1 VVATPRHQRYI
12 IAMTTPDAGS
22 PIVVWTIPLAILAA
36 SVGSLATAFAAQY
49 LFGLDP
55 CILCLYQRIPYAVT
69 VVLAAAALVTPTRG
83 PLRPGLVTLCAV
95 VFFAGAAL
103 AFYHVGVEQ
112 HWWGSIAG
120 CGGELATDLS
130 LEDLKA
136 QLTEGFIARKPCD
149 RVAWELFGL
158 SLAGYNGI
166 ASLALGVACLAGA
179 RLIRRGARS

>member
-1 VVATPRHQRYI
+1 MVASQRHRRYI
-12 IAMTTPDAGS
+12 NAMTTSDAGA
-22 PIVVWTIPLAILAA
+22 PLVWTIPLAILA
-36 SVGSLATAFAAQY
+36 VSLGALAMAFAAQY

-69 VVLAAAALVTPTRG
+69 VVLAAAALLAPPRG
-83 PLRPGLVTLCAV
+83 RLRPGLVALCGG

-112 HWWGSIAG
+112 HWWGSFAG
-120 CGGELATDLS
+120 CSGELATDMT

-136 QLTEGFIARKPCD
+136 QLGGGFVPTKPCD
-149 RVAWELFGL
+149 RVDWELFGL

>member
-1 VVATPRHQRYI
+1 
-12 IAMTTPDAGS
+12 MTTTDAAA
-22 PIVVWTIPLAILAA
+22 PLVWTIPLAILAV
-36 SVGSLATAFAAQY
+36 SVGSLAMAFAAQY

-69 VVLAAAALVTPTRG
+69 VVLAAAALAAPTRG
-83 PLRPGLVTLCAV
+83 RLRPGLVALCAG

-112 HWWGSIAG
+112 HWWGSFAA
-120 CGGELATDLS
+120 CGGELATDLT

-136 QLTEGFIARKPCD
+136 QLGGGNIPRKPCD
-149 RVAWELFGL
+149 RVDWELFGL

-166 ASLALGVACLAGA
+166 ASLALGVASLVGA
-179 RLIRRGARS
+179 RLIPTLTDSDTL

>member
-1 VVATPRHQRYI
+1 
-12 IAMTTPDAGS
+12 MTTTEAGA
-22 PIVVWTIPLAILAA
+22 PLVWTIPLAILAV
-36 SVGSLATAFAAQY
+36 SIGSLAMAFAAQY

-69 VVLAAAALVTPTRG
+69 AVLATAALVAPTRG
-83 PLRPGLVTLCAV
+83 RWRPGLVTLCAG

-120 CGGELATDLS
+120 CGGELATDLT
-130 LEDLKA
+130 LEDLKT
-136 QLTEGFIARKPCD
+136 QLSGGEIQRKPCD
-149 RVAWELFGL
+149 RVDWELFGL

-166 ASLALGVACLAGA
+166 VSLVLGVACLAGA
-179 RLIRRGARS
+179 RLVKRGTRW